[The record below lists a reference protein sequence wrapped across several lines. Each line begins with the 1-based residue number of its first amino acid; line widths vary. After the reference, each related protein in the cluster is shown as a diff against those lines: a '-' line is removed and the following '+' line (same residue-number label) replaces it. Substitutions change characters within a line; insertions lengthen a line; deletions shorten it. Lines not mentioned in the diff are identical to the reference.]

1 LRYGF
6 KIGGGSMAA
15 RVIHFGWDDSFRVPV
30 LRAAGFEVWESR
42 SLDELSL
49 DLQRDDDVGAVVIS
63 EDLEVPSENA
73 AEVIRRSTLA
83 PVILFRRTRQEI
95 DRSRFDQIFDSSILP
110 WVWLGEMAAL
120 IARSRALRE

>member
-1 LRYGF
+1 
-6 KIGGGSMAA
+6 MAA

-63 EDLEVPSENA
+63 EDLEVSSENA

-83 PVILFRRTRQEI
+83 PVILFRRTRHEI

>member
-1 LRYGF
+1 
-6 KIGGGSMAA
+6 MAA

-63 EDLEVPSENA
+63 EDLEVSSENA